1 MEEWKQITNYPDY
14 FVSNFGNI
22 KRNEKLLKGGK
33 MGAKDKFYIGV
44 SLRNNGK
51 QSSKMVHRLVGEAF
65 IENPDNLPTID
76 HIDGNKLNNRADNLR
91 WVSYQGNNQNRT
103 KMRTYRNIQ
112 TASKYKGVSWNKDKN
127 HWGCKIYI
135 NKKAIYLGSS
145 KNEDE
150 AGMLYN
156 KYIDDN
162 GLEFYKKNVILRNP
176 ITN

>member
-1 MEEWKQITNYPDY
+1 MEEWKQITDYPNY

-22 KRNEKLLKGGK
+22 KRNEKLLKGGM
-33 MGAKDKFYIGV
+33 MGAKDKLYKGV

-51 QSSKMVHRLVGEAF
+51 QSSKMVHHLVGEAF

-76 HIDGNKLNNRADNLR
+76 HIDGDKLNNKVDNLR
-91 WVSYQGNNQNRT
+91 WVSYQGNNRNRS
-103 KMRTYRNIQ
+103 KMRTYGDIQ
-112 TASKYKGVSWNKDKN
+112 TASKYKGVSWNKVKN
-127 HWGCKIYI
+127 HWRCNIYI

-156 KYIDDN
+156 EYIDDN
-162 GLEFYKKNVILRNP
+162 GLEFYKKNVILPNP
-176 ITN
+176 FAN